1 MSSIQDALQ
10 QLTSEDNIKSMVKCI
25 KRRIKAKQR
34 LAKAK
39 QQPIQYELWEIAGE
53 AYWIEDGTN
62 NVYDFDTEECIGT
75 YNRKTK
81 EFTIK

>member
-1 MSSIQDALQ
+1 MSAIQNTEEIITKTIEAVL
-10 QLTSEDNIKSMVKCI
+10 KSLGSKT
-25 KRRIKAKQR
+25 
-34 LAKAK
+34 
-39 QQPIQYELWEIAGE
+39 YELWEIAGE

>member
-1 MSSIQDALQ
+1 ML
-10 QLTSEDNIKSMVKCI
+10 KH
-25 KRRIKAKQR
+25 IKAKKSI
-34 LAKAK
+34 AKAK
-39 QQPIQYELWEIAGE
+39 QQPIQYELWELAGE